1 MLTPPNIGVSLR
13 MAASN
18 ATCVPVFASLTRVSA
33 PSASFART
41 TARSNRIDDIR
52 PAAIATFRGRI
63 TICEKLKYQ
72 LSMTAEGRPDDRQ
85 VEATASAIY
94 LNLRRLQLY
103 VTLNSYGP
111 GFWEI
116 FASTSPKMIVKAG
129 NEKASGISLM
139 LTNRYDPPELY
150 IEEINSLRAGMGA
163 QMVGAIIDAL
173 KCQPRAFRIRLNDRS
188 QILRDDF
195 TWWQHIISLH
205 PEFKWVRT
213 QF

>member
-1 MLTPPNIGVSLR
+1 
-13 MAASN
+13 
-18 ATCVPVFASLTRVSA
+18 
-33 PSASFART
+33 
-41 TARSNRIDDIR
+41 
-52 PAAIATFRGRI
+52 
-63 TICEKLKYQ
+63 
-72 LSMTAEGRPDDRQ
+72 MTAEGRPDDRQ
-85 VEATASAIY
+85 VKATASAIY

-116 FASTSPKMIVKAG
+116 FASTSPKLIVKAG

-150 IEEINSLRAGMGA
+150 IEEINSLRAGMGV

-173 KCQPRAFRIRLNDRS
+173 KCQPRAFQIRLNDRS

>member
-1 MLTPPNIGVSLR
+1 MLTPPNIGAISR
-13 MAASN
+13 MAASR
-18 ATCVPVFASLTRVSA
+18 AICALAFVSSMRVSA
-33 PSASFART
+33 PPHRARARQHDQIVLT
-41 TARSNRIDDIR
+41 TYGQQQSRRL
-52 PAAIATFRGRI
+52 GGCI
-63 TICEKLKYQ
+63 TICEKPEYQ
-72 LSMTAEGRPDDRQ
+72 LSMTAEGRPDNRQ

-150 IEEINSLRAGMGA
+150 IEEINSLRAGMGG

-173 KCQPRAFRIRLNDRS
+173 KRQPRAFQIRLNDRS